1 MKKVL
6 IVCGCVWAVI
16 IVFVLIGRLFNA
28 TGLLIVILSL
38 LIMALLITIYDLT
51 LSFLISSYLKKA
63 SLNGQF
69 KFYLDKGQK
78 LNKFPLSTNEFYYLE
93 MLEIMCL
100 INLGQFNKATELLDS
115 TSYQSIKKANIARGF
130 YQLKV
135 DLAFGVGNKD
145 DYLAAQEEM
154 KVKFNLEKDPSYRI
168 DLLSGQF
175 YFMLKEGFLDRDKE
189 KEAIEYYQMWEDSS
203 YMDKLLGLYI
213 NAMISSVTNQSINS
227 KEELLKLAEGTYL
240 EKEVNSLLNK

>member
-6 IVCGCVWAVI
+6 IVCGSIWSVI
-16 IVFVLIGRLFNA
+16 IVFVLVGRQFNT

-38 LIMALLITIYDLT
+38 LVFALLITIYDLA
-51 LSFLISSYLKKA
+51 LSLKIRSYLKKA
-63 SLNGQF
+63 SSSGNFRL
-69 KFYLDKGQK
+69 YLKKSQK
-78 LNKFPLSTNEFYYLE
+78 LSRFPLDRSEFYYLE

-100 INLGQFNKATELLDS
+100 INIGQFGKAGVLLDS
-115 TSYQSIKKANIARGF
+115 TSYQSIKKASIAKGF

-135 DLAFGVGNKD
+135 DLAFAIGNKD

-154 KVKFNLEKDPSYRI
+154 KIKFSLEKDPIFRI

-175 YFMLKEGFLDRDKE
+175 YFTLKDGFLDRDKQ
-189 KEAIEYYQMWEDSS
+189 KEAVEYYRMWEDSS

-213 NAMISSVTNQSINS
+213 KALISSHMNQPINS
-227 KEELLKLAEGTYL
+227 GDELVRLAKGTYL
-240 EKEVNSLLNK
+240 EKEVNTLVGR